1 MSFLD
6 GILAYKRLEIEAAKR
21 EVSLEELANR
31 VDDFPP
37 VRPFVASLLSAPF
50 PAMIAEIKKRSPSK
64 GEIRPDLDPVRA
76 ALEYA
81 EAGAA
86 GLSILTD
93 EKNFGGSLDYI
104 SQIRRAGCNTPILR
118 KDFIIDEYQIWES
131 RAHGADSVLLI
142 TSAVDTDILIQL
154 VNRSLALGLNILL
167 ETHSS
172 AEIATAL
179 DIYMNLPSSLNK
191 SYITIGINNRDL
203 KTFNTSV
210 QFGLDA
216 FTWLR
221 EKYPSDILQKI
232 PFVAESGIFT
242 GGHIIDLYNA
252 GATAFLIGESL
263 IREGSPGINLRNL
276 MADARALL
284 KENTSSHIAN

>member
-6 GILAYKRLEIEAAKR
+6 GILAYKRSEVEAAKR
-21 EVSLEELANR
+21 AVPLEQLANR
-31 VDDFPP
+31 IKESPP
-37 VRPFVASLLSAPF
+37 VRPFVASLLSASF

-64 GEIRPDLDPVRA
+64 GEIRPDLDHVQT
-76 ALEYA
+76 ALEYSQ
-81 EAGAA
+81 AGAA

-93 EKNFGGSLDYI
+93 EKYFGGSLDYI
-104 SQIRRAGCNTPILR
+104 SEIRRAGCDIPILR

-131 RAHGADSVLLI
+131 RAHGADSILLI
-142 TSAVDTDILIQL
+142 TSAVDKDILIQF
-154 VNRSLALGLNILL
+154 VNRSLALDLNILL

-221 EKYPSDILQKI
+221 EKYSLDLLQNV

-242 GGHIIDLYNA
+242 GDHIVDLYNA
-252 GATAFLIGESL
+252 GATAFLVGESL
-263 IREGSPGINLRNL
+263 IREGSPGVNLRNL
-276 MADARALL
+276 MTEACALL
-284 KENTSSHIAN
+284 KEKTASRFTA